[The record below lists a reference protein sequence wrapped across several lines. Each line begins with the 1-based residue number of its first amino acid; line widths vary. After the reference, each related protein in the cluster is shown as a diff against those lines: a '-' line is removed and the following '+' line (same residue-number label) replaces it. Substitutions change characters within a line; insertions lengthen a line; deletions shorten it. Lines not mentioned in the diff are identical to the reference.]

1 MMIMMFITCVSVL
14 GFLILVIVTLYFVH
28 RNRNFPQKVCKITE
42 LTFQISLFFAE
53 KAAEPDLPPD
63 S

>member
-1 MMIMMFITCVSVL
+1 MMMMMMIMMFITCVSVL

-42 LTFQISLFFAE
+42 L
-53 KAAEPDLPPD
+53 
-63 S
+63 